1 MNPLASVAIGRSFFS
16 LTGERPGL
24 GSTGQL
30 PGGSQPLLLQEQL
43 AQKRQ
48 RPKWAG
54 SRRNADRLTNN
65 QLESGAC
72 VFREIF
78 YFANPGGLASDK
90 RSGNRCN
97 SKSSWW
103 IFQRYNGGNSKRA

>member
-1 MNPLASVAIGRSFFS
+1 MNPLAPAPIGRSFFS

-48 RPKWAG
+48 RPKRAG
-54 SRRNADRLTNN
+54 SRRNADRSANDRFGL
-65 QLESGAC
+65 SGAC

-78 YFANPGGLASDK
+78 YFANPGG
-90 RSGNRCN
+90 SGFR
-97 SKSSWW
+97 
-103 IFQRYNGGNSKRA
+103 